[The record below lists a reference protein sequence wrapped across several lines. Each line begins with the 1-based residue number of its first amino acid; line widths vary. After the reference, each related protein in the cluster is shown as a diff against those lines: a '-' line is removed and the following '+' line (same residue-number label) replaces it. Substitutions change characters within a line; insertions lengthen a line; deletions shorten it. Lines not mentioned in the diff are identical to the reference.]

1 MMQFTQ
7 KRLRDQVGYR
17 IAGSGEPVILLHGF
31 GEDGNIWMDQAKEMA
46 SAFTVIVPD
55 LPGTGISAPALA
67 YLPEQ
72 RIEAMAEVVKAIAEQ
87 EYLGQFSLIGHSMGG
102 YISLAFTE
110 KYAGMLKG
118 FGLVHS
124 TAYADSEEKIHNRK
138 RSIQFIKDHGSN
150 AFLRQMIP
158 GLYGDGYKA
167 DNGEQVER
175 HIESSKDI
183 DPESLI
189 SYLEMMMKRPDR
201 TKVLSDF
208 ENPVLFI
215 MGTEDKT
222 VNLSDS
228 LAQCHVPVESHVHIL
243 ESSGHMGMKEKSA
256 ETTNAMKKFLEH
268 LNEN

>member
-1 MMQFTQ
+1 MEFTQ
-7 KRLRDQVGYR
+7 KRLPDQVCYR
-17 IAGSGEPVILLHGF
+17 IAGSGEAVILLHGF
-31 GEDGNIWMDQAKEMA
+31 GEDGNIWMDQAEEIA
-46 SAFTVIVPD
+46 SAFMVIVPD

-67 YLPEQ
+67 HLPQ
-72 RIEAMAEVVKAIAEQ
+72 QSIEAMADVVKEIAEQ
-87 EYLGQFSLIGHSMGG
+87 ENLGEFTLIGHSMGG
-102 YISLAFTE
+102 YITLAFAE

-124 TAYADSEEKIHNRK
+124 TAYADSEEKINQRK
-138 RSIQFIKDHGSN
+138 KSVQFIKDHGSK
-150 AFLRQMIP
+150 AFLQQMIP
-158 GLYGDGYKA
+158 GLYGDVYKMKNA
-167 DNGEQVER
+167 DHIER

-189 SYLEMMMKRPDR
+189 SYSEMMMKRPDR
-201 TKVLSDF
+201 THVLSGF
-208 ENPVLFI
+208 EKPILFI

-228 LAQCHVPVESHVHIL
+228 LAQCHVPAESHVHIL

-256 ETTNAMKKFLEH
+256 ETTNAMKKFLVH